1 MALTPHSW
9 RLSGW
14 CAIFALAAWAFPAQ
28 ADTTPTLVT
37 NDDGAAGQAIAI
49 ASQDYPEVSCTGENP
64 AIVADVLQLAN
75 DSRDSLVPLLKLGPH
90 WRYPVH
96 ITVLDPT
103 TANPAPPERST
114 VITDGKTLRIE
125 ASLSS
130 GDLDAR
136 MFVQR
141 QFVTAMLWEKFFAP
155 DAAFTPQ
162 TRLDVVPLW
171 LGEGLRE
178 WLNDDPDRN
187 RSEIVKRA
195 ALGQRAPTLAEVT
208 SWQDLSQDR
217 LLSLWRR
224 AFCYYLVESLIDE
237 PASPRRSDFRQWL
250 ASIAGRNP
258 RPAAWLFPTEMGWQR
273 ELREASDRS
282 RNLVFSWDESAA
294 ELAAAETIALPKGKD
309 EDDTRLCTIET
320 VSTFPRS
327 MDVDQAINAKVL
339 DLTALQLRVHSGWQR
354 IVELYRFGL
363 TALVRDNDP
372 KRAAEYLHEA
382 HVQRAEEVAIHSQLL
397 DYINWFEVT
406 QNLPIEA
413 SHFRSYF
420 EVAQQLDKVQAD
432 PAHPN
437 PLRSDVLKVESEF

>member
-1 MALTPHSW
+1 MAATHQPW
-9 RLSGW
+9 RLSAW
-14 CAIFALAAWAFPAQ
+14 CAVFALATSAFPAQ
-28 ADTTPTLVT
+28 ADTTPSLPST
-37 NDDGAAGQAIAI
+37 DGGAGDQAIAI
-49 ASQDYPEVSCTGENP
+49 ASQDYPEVTCTGENP
-64 AIVADVLQLAN
+64 AVVSDILQLASE
-75 DSRDSLVPLLKLGPH
+75 SRDSLAPLLKLGTH

-103 TANPAPPERST
+103 PGNPPPSERST
-114 VITDGKTLRIE
+114 VITDGKTLRVE

-130 GDLDAR
+130 TDLDAR
-136 MFVQR
+136 VFVQR

-155 DAAFTPQ
+155 DAAFTTQ
-162 TRLDVVPLW
+162 TRLDVVPVW
-171 LGEGLRE
+171 LVEGLRE
-178 WLNDDPDRN
+178 WLNDDPERN

-195 ALGQRAPTLAEVT
+195 ALAQRAPTLAEVT

-217 LLSLWRR
+217 LLGFWRR
-224 AFCYYLVESLIDE
+224 AFCYYLVNSLIDD
-237 PASPRRSDFRQWL
+237 PGSPRRADFQQWL
-250 ASIAGRNP
+250 ASITGRNP
-258 RPAAWLFPTEMGWQR
+258 RPAAWLFPTELGWQR

-309 EDDTRLCTIET
+309 ASDTRLCTIET

-327 MDVDQAINAKVL
+327 AQIDAAINTKVL
-339 DLTALQLRVHSGWQR
+339 DLTALQLRVHPGWQR
-354 IVELYRFGL
+354 IIELYRFGL
-363 TALVRDNDP
+363 IALVRDNDP
-372 KRAAEYLHEA
+372 KRAAQYLHEA
-382 HVQRAEEVAIHSQLL
+382 HVQRAEEVAIHAQLV

-406 QNLPIEA
+406 QNMPIEE

-420 EVAQQLDKVQAD
+420 EVAQQLDKMQAD